1 LTHSLGRFI
10 LATGTIPAG
19 SSIET
24 THRIITAGKKPIEV
38 QYISF
43 YGGDEGESMQ
53 LILVPPNTLIAGGPI
68 GAVAGAL
75 ALTANAYMAGAQGTV
90 SSPMGL
96 GSDNGGRGAPRFAS
110 FIIPPFAA
118 IVGVPSASN
127 AVEWNVTVGG
137 FELN

>member
-1 LTHSLGRFI
+1 
-10 LATGTIPAG
+10 
-19 SSIET
+19 
-24 THRIITAGKKPIEV
+24 
-38 QYISF
+38 
-43 YGGDEGESMQ
+43 MQ
-53 LILVPPNTLIAGGPI
+53 LLLLPANTLIAGGPI
-68 GAVAGAL
+68 GTVAGAL
-75 ALTANAYMAGAQGTV
+75 AITAASYMQGNTGTA
-90 SSPMGL
+90 SKPMGL